1 VTLRHVHFVAIAGT
15 GMGSLAGLLAARGL
29 EVTGSDENVY
39 PPMSDAL
46 AGWGIP
52 VSLGFAAENV
62 TRRPPDLIVIGNAV
76 RATNPEA
83 QAALASGVR
92 CLSFPDALRELAIDG
107 KHSIVVAGTHGKT
120 TTTSLLATLLLE
132 TGCDPSVLVGGISA
146 NLGGSFREG
155 KGAHFVVE
163 GDEYDTA
170 FFDKTPK
177 FLHYAA
183 RTAVLTSVEFDH
195 ADIYRDLD
203 HVKQAF
209 RALVA
214 GMPADGAIVACDA
227 PNVRDVASDAPCR
240 VLWYAVKTEP
250 GAADPAADWIAD
262 ALEVTAE
269 GTRFRV
275 RVRASAAAE
284 HADRGSAFVPAHGA
298 HNVANALAAL
308 AAAEIAAAVPLTASI
323 PALAHFAGVK
333 RRQEVRGVV
342 RGVTVIDDFAH
353 HPTAV
358 RETIAAV
365 RAQYA
370 GRPIVAVFEPRTNT
384 SRRRVFQR
392 AYAEAFDGVAR
403 AVIAVVADAPIY
415 SATGEVTERFSADEL
430 AADLRARHVAAEAI
444 DGADAIADR
453 LARELRA
460 GDVVLAMSNGAF
472 GGFWD
477 KLLVRLRETSEP
489 GGATTRAG

>member
-1 VTLRHVHFVAIAGT
+1 MTLRHVHFIAIAGT
-15 GMGSLAGLLAARGL
+15 GMGALAGLLAARGL

-46 AGWGIP
+46 AGLGIP
-52 VSLGFAAENV
+52 VSIGFAAEHV
-62 TRRPPDLIVIGNAV
+62 SRRRPDLIVIGNAV

-83 QAALASGVR
+83 EAALASGVR

-107 KHSIVVAGTHGKT
+107 KHSIVIAGTHGKT
-120 TTTSLLATLLLE
+120 TTTSLVATLLIE

-146 NLGGSFREG
+146 NLAGSFRDG
-155 KGAHFVVE
+155 RGAHFVVE

-183 RTAVLTSVEFDH
+183 RTAVVTGVEFDH

-209 RALVA
+209 CALVS
-214 GMPADGAIVACDA
+214 GLPGDGVLVACDA
-227 PNVRDVASDAPCR
+227 PNVREVTRDARCR
-240 VLWYAVKTEP
+240 VCWYAVKP
-250 GAADPAADWIAD
+250 DSAAEDPAADWIAD
-262 ALEVTAE
+262 ALEADAR

-275 RVRASAAAE
+275 RVRERASGPPV
-284 HADRGSAFVPAHGA
+284 DRGVAFLPAHGA

-308 AAAEIAAAVPLTASI
+308 AVAEQAAGVSTSRSM
-323 PALAHFAGVK
+323 PALARFAGVK

-365 RAQYA
+365 RAQYP
-370 GRPIVAVFEPRTNT
+370 GRRLIAVFEPRTNT

-392 AYAEAFDGVAR
+392 AYAESFDGVAR
-403 AVIAVVADAPIY
+403 AVIAVVPDTPIY
-415 SATGEVTERFSADEL
+415 SATGEVTERFSAAEL
-430 AADLRARHVAAEAI
+430 VEDLRARGLDADAI
-444 DGADAIADR
+444 DGADAIAGR

-472 GGFWD
+472 GGFWEM
-477 KLLVRLRETSEP
+477 LLARLREIPEADAP
-489 GGATTRAG
+489 ARATV